1 LTRDGREEFD
11 MWFVVLGV
19 LLIALKLADVG
30 FVAAWSW
37 WGVLS
42 PFAAAAVWW
51 AYADASGLTKKREM
65 NKLEDRKLERRRK
78 SMEALGI
85 DRERQKVE
93 EAAVRARRM
102 AAQRVEGQRDKKRQ
116 HNEQVIK
123 DSVFDSQTSTTFEDS
138 QQREPQA
145 KAPKD

>member
-1 LTRDGREEFD
+1 

-37 WGVLS
+37 WWVLS

-51 AYADASGLTKKREM
+51 AYADSSGLTKKREM
-65 NKLEDRKLERRRK
+65 DKLDSKKLERRRRNL
-78 SMEALGI
+78 EALGI
-85 DRERQKVE
+85 DREQQKTE
-93 EAAVRARRM
+93 EAAVRARKL
-102 AAQRVEGQRDKKRQ
+102 AAQRVEGTRDKKRQ

-123 DSVFDSQTSTTFEDS
+123 DSVFDSQTSTSFEDS
-138 QQREPQA
+138 QQREP
-145 KAPKD
+145 KPKP